1 MPRRTSTRGSE
12 ENREP
17 DFRNSRLTGPSW
29 KKIALNKSSLK
40 SERDRLKTFVRF
52 LPSLD
57 LKRQQLMVESKK
69 AQAELAAI
77 LDRVEETLQGI
88 EGLLGLLGGTTMEMP
103 DYVRLQTYSTREE
116 NVVGVRLPL
125 LDEIEFRVEEYST
138 LAKPFWVDTL
148 VDYLR
153 EVAKLRVEER
163 IGQERVDLL
172 DEAVRKI
179 TQRVNLFEK
188 VLIPNA
194 KENIHRIQIFLNDA
208 ERAGVVRSKLV
219 KAKRQRSASMAEL
232 G

>member
-1 MPRRTSTRGSE
+1 ME
-12 ENREP
+12 
-17 DFRNSRLTGPSW
+17 
-29 KKIALNKSSLK
+29 KIALNKSSLK

>member
-1 MPRRTSTRGSE
+1 ME
-12 ENREP
+12 
-17 DFRNSRLTGPSW
+17 
-29 KKIALNKSSLK
+29 KIALNKSSLK
-40 SERDRLKTFVRF
+40 SERDRLKTFERF

-69 AQAELAAI
+69 AQAELKATLEKI
-77 LDRVEETLQGI
+77 EETLRGI
-88 EGLLGLLGGTTMEMP
+88 DGLLGLLGGTTMEMP
-103 DYVRLQTYSTREE
+103 DYVRLERYSTDEE
-116 NVVGVRLPL
+116 NVVGVRLPV
-125 LDEIEFRVEEYST
+125 LDEIEFRVAEYST

-148 VDYLR
+148 VDYLQ

-163 IGQERVDLL
+163 IGEERVELL

-219 KAKRQRSASMAEL
+219 KAKRQRSASMAES

>member
-1 MPRRTSTRGSE
+1 ME
-12 ENREP
+12 K
-17 DFRNSRLTGPSW
+17 L
-29 KKIALNKSSLK
+29 ALNKSSLK
-40 SERDRLKTFVRF
+40 SERDRLKTFERF

-69 AQAELAAI
+69 AQAELKATLEKI
-77 LDRVEETLQGI
+77 EETLQGI
-88 EGLLGLLGGTTMEMP
+88 DGLLGLLGGTTMEMP
-103 DYVRLQTYSTREE
+103 DYVRLERYSTDEE
-116 NVVGVRLPL
+116 NVVGVRLPV
-125 LDEIEFRVEEYST
+125 LDEIEFRVAEYST

-148 VDYLR
+148 VDYLQ
-153 EVAKLRVEER
+153 EVARLRVEER
-163 IGQERVDLL
+163 IGEERVELL

-188 VLIPNA
+188 VLIPSA

-219 KAKRQRSASMAEL
+219 KAKRQRSASMAES